1 MASILKDAR
10 GGKRAVLAGIISL
23 VLLGISGCATI
34 APESGV
40 APAVEGVASLN
51 TTELVKNLAQADRR
65 LRSLRTLATVQY
77 WGMEGRASFQEAI
90 LVLRPDRVRLE
101 TLSPLGATL
110 IVTVDADEIAGFH
123 TREGLFYRG
132 RSSKENLLR
141 YTHIPLALAEL
152 TALLMGLPPVEAPRQ
167 WQDGESSIY
176 WETEGGGREKI
187 LFHPTLGVALGWE
200 RSGGDGEIELKAM
213 FSNFSATPNGL
224 FPLTIA
230 LEAPAQK
237 RWLEIRY
244 HEPELNV
251 ALPFPLF
258 VQDRPASAREVPL
271 ESLGG

>member
-1 MASILKDAR
+1 MHQLSRMERVL
-10 GGKRAVLAGIISL
+10 LAGVTSM
-23 VLLGISGCATI
+23 VLLVISGCAMI
-34 APESGV
+34 APETAAV
-40 APAVEGVASLN
+40 PVVEGAASLN
-51 TTELVKNLAQADRR
+51 TSELVKNLAQAERR

-77 WGMEGRASFQEAI
+77 WGTEGRAAFQEAI

-110 IVTVDADEIAGFH
+110 IVTVDADEITGFH

-132 RSSKENLLR
+132 RSSKENLFR

-152 TALLMGLPPVEAPRQ
+152 TALLMGLPPVEPPRQ
-167 WQDGESSIY
+167 WQDGDSSIH

-187 LFHPTLGVALGWE
+187 LFHPTLGVPLGWE
-200 RSGGDGEIELKAM
+200 RSGSDGEIELKAM
-213 FSNFSATPNGL
+213 FSNFSPTANGL

-230 LEAPAQK
+230 LEAPAQS

-258 VQDRPASAREVPL
+258 VQERPASAREVPL